1 MKLKDFRQTRMGK
14 FLSSYEL
21 TYMNKEGKE
30 KVYEMVSRE
39 SNLSALSVG
48 KRTAGVAVA
57 GFMADRI
64 LLIKEFRRGV
74 NGYVWAFPAGLI
86 DGDETPEQAARRELK
101 EETGLNITKIKDIL
115 KPSFSC
121 SGVTDEKSVIIF
133 CEIDGKIEKCDFPDE
148 EIQAGLYTKEEVKI
162 LLRNEYF
169 SARSQAVCY
178 LWAKD

>member
-1 MKLKDFRQTRMGK
+1 MDFIPDYLREINIQSVVLRFLFAAVCSGIIGTSRGRRQH
-14 FLSSYEL
+14 
-21 TYMNKEGKE
+21 
-30 KVYEMVSRE
+30 
-39 SNLSALSVG
+39 A
-48 KRTAGVAVA
+48 
-57 GFMADRI
+57 
-64 LLIKEFRRGV
+64 
-74 NGYVWAFPAGLI
+74 AGLI
-86 DGDETPEQAARRELK
+86 DGDETAEQAARRELK

-133 CEIDGKIEKCDFPDE
+133 CEVDGEIEKCDFPDE

-162 LLRNEYF
+162 LLRNECF

>member
-1 MKLKDFRQTRMGK
+1 MKLKDFRQTKMGK

-64 LLIKEFRRGV
+64 LLIKEFRMGV

-133 CEIDGKIEKCDFPDE
+133 CEVDGKIEKCDFPDE

-162 LLRNEYF
+162 LLRNECF